1 MHSIFYDSYH
11 DFIYTLAINLPDNRG
26 IMKIKIIGIGS
37 YIPNKEVS
45 NTDFDKHV
53 FLNEDGTPFGYPNEV
68 VIKKFKGI
76 TGIENRRY
84 AETQHNASDLAFFA
98 AEKALE
104 NANIDRETLD
114 YIIFAHNF
122 GDVKSGTHQTDILP
136 SLATRVKNKLDIKNP
151 RCVAYDILFGCPGW
165 IEGVLQANAF
175 IKSGMAKRVLVIGA
189 ETLSRVVDDHD
200 RDSMIYSDGAGASI
214 LEASEDEATG
224 LLSYESATFANDEA
238 NFLYFG
244 KSYNPD
250 LDPDIK
256 YIKMYGRKIY
266 EFALSQV
273 PIAMKSCLDK
283 SGIGIDEV
291 KKILIHQAN
300 EKMDEAIIDR
310 FYKLY
315 DKTAPK
321 DIMPMSIHDLGNSS
335 VATVPTLY
343 DLILQG
349 KIENHE
355 INKGDV
361 IIFASVGAGMNVNAF
376 VYRY

>member
-1 MHSIFYDSYH
+1 
-11 DFIYTLAINLPDNRG
+11 
-26 IMKIKIIGIGS
+26 MKIKIIGTGS
-37 YIPNKEVS
+37 YIPNIEVK
-45 NTDFDKHV
+45 NTDFAKHV
-53 FLNEDGTPFGYPNEV
+53 FLNEDGSPFAYTNEI

-84 AETQHNASDLAFFA
+84 ADNHYTASDLAVFA
-98 AEKALE
+98 AEKAIA
-104 NANIDRETLD
+104 NAKIDRETID

-122 GDVKSGTHQTDILP
+122 GDVKFGTKQTDILP
-136 SLATRVKNKLDIKNP
+136 SLATRVKNKLAIQNP
-151 RCVAYDILFGCPGW
+151 KCVAYDILFGCPGW
-165 IEGVLQANAF
+165 IEGVLQANAL
-175 IKSGMAKRVLVIGA
+175 IKSEMAKRVLVIGA

-214 LEASEDEATG
+214 LELSTDEAG
-224 LLSYESATFANDEA
+224 LLSYESATFANEEA
-238 NFLYFG
+238 NFLFFG

-273 PIAMKSCLDK
+273 PNAMKSCLDK
-283 SGIGIDEV
+283 SGIEIDEV

-315 DKTAPK
+315 NKQAPH

-349 KIENHE
+349 KIENHH

-361 IIFASVGAGMNVNAF
+361 IIFASVGAGMNINAF